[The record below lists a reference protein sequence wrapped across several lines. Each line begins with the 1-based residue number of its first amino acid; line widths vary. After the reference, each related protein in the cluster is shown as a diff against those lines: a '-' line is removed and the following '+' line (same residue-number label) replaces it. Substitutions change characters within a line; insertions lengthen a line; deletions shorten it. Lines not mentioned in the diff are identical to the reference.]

1 VRCPTHPQPHI
12 AGAIPRHATCWS
24 AVGGAWRG
32 GVLRAMGRSWGSP
45 RPCRPHGHRGRH
57 GGECGRAHGRQRPWG
72 MSWRRPPS
80 GRSCLSPLGGGL
92 VSGSARGKTR
102 AAGTI
107 PWGIRRAPGRTSRRH
122 GRVPGA
128 WAPLAPHRKGPQH
141 ILVRQRLQEDVPPPW
156 PWQVRVVAE
165 AGCAANAPRRR
176 RTPHKETEGCALP
189 RPRTPSPPR
198 WDLLHPLPQSRATV
212 PPRGDGTSGR
222 ATQRRHE
229 GPKNVQILVPY
240 LLEAPIGAMRKLDTW
255 RGGPH
260 PGPPERGAPGPEA
273 RDERPSTGGGGTRG
287 RAAYCTGMAA

>member
-1 VRCPTHPQPHI
+1 
-12 AGAIPRHATCWS
+12 
-24 AVGGAWRG
+24 
-32 GVLRAMGRSWGSP
+32 
-45 RPCRPHGHRGRH
+45 
-57 GGECGRAHGRQRPWG
+57 

-189 RPRTPSPPR
+189 QPQTPSPPR
-198 WDLLHPLPQSRATV
+198 WALLHPLPQSRATV

-240 LLEAPIGAMRKLDTW
+240 LLEAPIGAMRKLDAW
-255 RGGPH
+255 RGGPIQARQSGVPLGQRHVTNARARGGAAHEAVRHTAQEWQRKVQQGKDVASCRHDNLSLLSTFLRMIPGVGYEADSLQSLNNH
-260 PGPPERGAPGPEA
+260 PRWDDDTPAEGLER
-273 RDERPSTGGGGTRG
+273 RNL
-287 RAAYCTGMAA
+287 